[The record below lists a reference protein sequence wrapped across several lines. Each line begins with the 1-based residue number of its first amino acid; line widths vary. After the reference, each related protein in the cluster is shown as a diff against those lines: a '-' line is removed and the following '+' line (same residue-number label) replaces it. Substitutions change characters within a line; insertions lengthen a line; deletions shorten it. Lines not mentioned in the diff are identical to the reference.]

1 MRYLDFG
8 GLMKANTKNKL
19 SNIFGSLFSNRKAVE
34 AGKTLPWW
42 MALISFLLAVFIPII
57 PIMVQ
62 TANSYGSKF
71 ISSTTYGLETT
82 LTSSTIELYLNGY
95 EFKIDEDHKL
105 IAYKDNNQ
113 YNPTV
118 EEDKIPLH
126 RYVNSVTNMIDLEI
140 YYTTRTDSK
149 ENSLSDLL
157 NTIKSKTYIVDT
169 ALEENTSTNTSLS
182 EGESEE
188 EIVKY
193 RPSYIILYKEGIY
206 ACLMKPKTT
215 TAVSSSGGN
224 WVHHEVG
231 TSLLSSLLKV
241 KDGEN
246 DLMVD
251 ASNKNELLRNG
262 TYVDGVFSNWK
273 KSFDLNYLTAKSNS
287 LTTSTLVF
295 LGIYIL
301 LSFFMGLMLF
311 LLTRGKKN
319 PFRYLSF
326 FTCQRINAWSS
337 FCPALL
343 SLILGFIIPNYA
355 VMFFIALLGLRTMW
369 LSMKQLRPQY

>member
-1 MRYLDFG
+1 
-8 GLMKANTKNKL
+8 MKAKTKTNL
-19 SNIFGSLFSNRKAVE
+19 SNIFGSLFSNAKAIE

-62 TANSYGSKF
+62 TANSYGSQF
-71 ISSTTYGLETT
+71 IAKTTYGLEKS
-82 LTSSTIELYLNGY
+82 LTSSTIDLYLNGY
-95 EFKIDEDHKL
+95 EFKINEDHHL
-105 IAYKDNNQ
+105 IGYKDDNQ
-113 YNPTV
+113 LNPTV
-118 EEDKIPLH
+118 EEDKIPLI
-126 RYVNSVTNMIDLEI
+126 RYINSETNMIDLEI
-140 YYTTRTDSK
+140 YYSVRSTSAK

-157 NTIKSKTYIVDT
+157 DSIKSKTYILNSINEEDNT
-169 ALEENTSTNTSLS
+169 ATSEEEEEST
-182 EGESEE
+182 SEE

-193 RPSYIILYKEGIY
+193 RPSYIIMYKEGIY
-206 ACLMKPKTT
+206 ACLMKANSTE
-215 TAVSSSGGN
+215 SSATSGGN
-224 WVHHEVG
+224 WAHHSVG
-231 TSLLSSLLKV
+231 LSLLSDLLTV
-241 KDGEN
+241 KDGDNNVIVTLE
-246 DLMVD
+246 
-251 ASNKNELLRNG
+251 NKNELLVNE
-262 TYVDGVFSNWK
+262 TYLNGVFNNWK
-273 KSFDLNYLTAKSNS
+273 KSFDLSYLTSRSNS

-326 FTCQRINAWSS
+326 FTCQKINAWSS

-343 SLILGFIIPNYA
+343 AMILGFMLSNYA

-369 LSMKQLRPQY
+369 MSMRQLRPQY

>member
-1 MRYLDFG
+1 
-8 GLMKANTKNKL
+8 MKAKTKSNL
-19 SNIFGSLFSNRKAVE
+19 SNIFGSLFSNRRAVE

-62 TANSYGSKF
+62 TANSYGSQF
-71 ISSTTYGLETT
+71 ISSTTYGLETSLTAST
-82 LTSSTIELYLNGY
+82 LDLYNNGY

-105 IAYKDNNQ
+105 ISYKDSAL
-113 YNPTV
+113 YTPTI
-118 EEDKIPLH
+118 EADKTAIT
-126 RYVNSVTNMIDLEI
+126 RYVNSTTGMIDLEI
-140 YYTTRTDSK
+140 YYSVRGSEG
-149 ENSLSDLL
+149 ENNLSSLLDI
-157 NTIKSKTYIVDT
+157 IKGKTYISNT
-169 ALEENTSTNTSLS
+169 ATEGSASTTSETTD
-182 EGESEE
+182 SEE
-188 EIVKY
+188 ETVTYY
-193 RPSYIILYKEGIY
+193 RPSYVILYKEGIY
-206 ACLMKPKTT
+206 ACLMKPNST
-215 TAVSSSGGN
+215 TAASSSGGN
-224 WVHHEVG
+224 WKHHEIG
-231 TSLLSSLLKV
+231 LSLLKDLLVV
-241 KDGEN
+241 KDG
-246 DLMVD
+246 D
-251 ASNKNELLRNG
+251 NEILPTSDTRDNLLKNG
-262 TYVDGVFSNWK
+262 TYVDGVFANWK
-273 KSFDLNYLTAKSNS
+273 ASFDLSYLTAKSNS

-326 FTCQRINAWSS
+326 FTCQKINAWSS

-343 SLILGFIIPNYA
+343 ALILGFIIPNYA